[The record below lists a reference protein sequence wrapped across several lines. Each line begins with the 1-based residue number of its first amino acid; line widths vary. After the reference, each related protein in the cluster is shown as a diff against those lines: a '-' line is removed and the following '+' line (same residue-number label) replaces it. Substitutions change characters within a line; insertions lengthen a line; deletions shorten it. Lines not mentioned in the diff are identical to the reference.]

1 MAIHSPLGSVP
12 AAPAGER
19 WLVVSF
25 HDLAPHT
32 QRPCQELLM
41 LLADLGVPRAS
52 LLVVP
57 RWYGMETILERP
69 YFLRWLRS
77 LAEAGHEIC
86 LHGLTHRAETLPR
99 GPVSALVGRLY
110 TAGEGELYGA
120 GREQAEARVREGM
133 EILAAA
139 GLPSRGFIAPAWL
152 LSPAAREVLCRHDFE
167 YTVTLRHLDLLRQN
181 LRIAAPTVVFST
193 RSFLRRSLSPLVG
206 RARFAASRRQPIL
219 RVSVHPQDL
228 YERGVRRALVSV
240 LRRALADREPVTYGE
255 LARLVTPSHG

>member
-41 LLADLGVPRAS
+41 LLAELGVPRAS

-57 RWYGMETILERP
+57 RWHGPETILERP
-69 YFLRWLRS
+69 FFLRWLLS
-77 LAEAGHEIC
+77 LAEEGHEIC
-86 LHGLTHRAETLPR
+86 L
-99 GPVSALVGRLY
+99 
-110 TAGEGELYGA
+110 GEGEPDGT
-120 GREQAEARVREGM
+120 GREPVEVRLREGM

-139 GLPSRGFIAPAWL
+139 GLQARGFVAPAWRL
-152 LSPAAREVLCRHDFE
+152 GPAAREVLRRRDFE
-167 YTVTLRHLDLLRQN
+167 YTATLRHLDLLREDV
-181 LRIAAPTVVFST
+181 RIAAPTVVFST

-240 LRRALADREPVTYGE
+240 LRRALEDRAPVTYGE
-255 LARLVTPSHG
+255 LARIVTPSHG

>member
-1 MAIHSPLGSVP
+1 MAFHSPLG

-19 WLVVSF
+19 RLVVSF

-32 QRPCQELLM
+32 QRPCQEFLLQ
-41 LLADLGVPRAS
+41 LADLGVPRTS
-52 LLVVP
+52 LLLVP
-57 RWYGMETILERP
+57 RWHGMETILESP
-69 YFLRWLRS
+69 FFLRWLRS

-99 GPVSALVGRLY
+99 GPVSALVGRVY
-110 TAGEGELYGA
+110 TAGEGELYGV
-120 GREQAEARVREGM
+120 GREQAEARIHEGM
-133 EILAAA
+133 EILTAA
-139 GLPSRGFIAPAWL
+139 GLRYRGFIAPAWL
-152 LSPAAREVLCRHDFE
+152 LSPAAREVLRRRDFE
-167 YTVTLRHLDLLRQN
+167 YTVTLRHLDLLRQDV
-181 LRIAAPTVVFST
+181 RIAAPTVVFST

-206 RARFAASRRQPIL
+206 RARFAASRRQPVL

-255 LARLVTPSHG
+255 LARIVTPSHG